1 MTSTNGNVTNQKFDP
16 MEAMQ
21 AWQTTAARMS
31 RAGEQIMRGFMS
43 AAQLQTELATEIL
56 HHQLATLQYA
66 ASGEKPEAVWKAQ
79 IEHSVEEMAHLLI
92 AMQKMSTEIQSGLLT
107 ATRTLLEPPTL

>member
-1 MTSTNGNVTNQKFDP
+1 MTSSNGNVTEKIFDP

-31 RAGEQIMRGFMS
+31 RASEHIMRGFMS
-43 AAQLQTELATEIL
+43 AAQLQTELATEII

-66 ASGEKPEAVWKAQ
+66 ASGEKPDVVWKAQ
-79 IEHSVEEMAHLLI
+79 IEHSIEEMTHLLTV
-92 AMQKMSTEIQSGLLT
+92 MQKMSTEIQSGLLT
-107 ATRTLLEPPTL
+107 ATRTLLEPET